1 MVRDTVKLDCFMR
14 RGIKQGLFAFK
25 HSFKK
30 IEPKGINKGRS
41 EIGTLSIEDFQKLN
55 SNKVI
60 T

>member
-1 MVRDTVKLDCFMR
+1 MR